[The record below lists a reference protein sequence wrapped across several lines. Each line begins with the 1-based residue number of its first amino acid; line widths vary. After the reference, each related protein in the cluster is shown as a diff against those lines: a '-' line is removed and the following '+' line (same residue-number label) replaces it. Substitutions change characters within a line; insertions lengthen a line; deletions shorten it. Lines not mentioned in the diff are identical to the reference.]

1 MVMRPVRFN
10 KVRIF
15 ALCVAAVIW
24 LPCVLAIYRGRS
36 AGFVSRSGLSTEARA
51 LMVHQR
57 ALWDDPVM
65 RRREV
70 EPMRRSNPEWDF
82 MGRSKEREPDQD
94 RWHSGC
100 TLCTAGQ
107 GERRGRIGRG
117 CSQ

>member
-24 LPCVLAIYRGRS
+24 LPCVPAIYRGRS

-82 MGRSKEREPDQD
+82 MGRV
-94 RWHSGC
+94 
-100 TLCTAGQ
+100 
-107 GERRGRIGRG
+107 RRGNQTRTVGPAVALFAQPVRVRDEG
-117 CSQ
+117 E